1 MVYILCE
8 LFGFFWAYFEWLLCI
23 VEKNDSFTTISIEW
37 LIFLFY
43 VGFIYVFKS
52 TLENIPRNILTIY
65 TFV

>member
-1 MVYILCE
+1 MCE
-8 LFGFFWAYFEWLLCI
+8 LFGVFWAYFEWLLCI
-23 VEKNDSFTTISIEW
+23 VAKNDSFTTISIEW
-37 LIFLFY
+37 MIFLFY